1 MLLFLKAPYLAR
13 VRSGQKTTTIRP
25 WKTCRLVAGDLL
37 HFPTGGNV
45 RGSQVVARITDVR
58 RVRFGDLTA
67 ADARRDGFPTLRAL
81 RAAFA
86 AIYPAVTLDTPV
98 VVLAFVVITNRSS
111 HNARA

>member
-1 MLLFLKAPYLAR
+1 VLLFVKAPLLAR
-13 VRSGQKTTTIRP
+13 IQRGQKTTTIRP

-58 RVRFGDLTA
+58 RARFGDLTA

-86 AIYPAVTLDTPV
+86 AIYPALTLDASV
-98 VVLAFVVITNRSS
+98 VVLTFVVVTNRSS
-111 HNARA
+111 NSARA